1 MLIRGVT
8 RLFFPIALLVFFT
21 LAQLKRNLFPGSW
34 SVGYGRWAKAIVVPL
49 KLSPDLSHS
58 KSGPDLDLS
67 KSLDADD
74 DDIHLDLEE
83 VPFSDGN
90 LVQPSGQQQ
99 QQQQEEEEEE
109 EEEEAAAEILGQ
121 PPDSETTAQ
130 EKPGYTHNTIFSL
143 STASGTYFDI
153 SFGNHKTLNPNIIPH
168 PSSSDKWIIVAQQK
182 AGDDQEG
189 RHSAVSVQLVCDAS
203 FGSSDGSAAN
213 DRDSHSLPT
222 SRSGSNS
229 ETLSCITPP
238 AVLPIEATSSG
249 NRCQGRWSPLSLNI
263 GPHDARLFYGP
274 ELPYIIYGSNSHF
287 TCFGQW
293 MHDFRKLVSWL
304 SSSSFNEDPSSQST
318 QTEKNTEMFSAA
330 AELYRPPPYGQI
342 EKNWF
347 IFWNPAG
354 DAYVH
359 YDVWPQR
366 SFAKIE
372 TIQGNKLLVDE
383 SSVSLTVGP
392 DLAFLASTSDMT
404 CMDRYM
410 PQVRDKSEEFIHQAT
425 NSLSITLCKRSE
437 PDCQPTD
444 MNTFIFTIF
453 QKKAHVGFG
462 ASSYEPYVM
471 LFRRTAPFEIHS
483 ISTKPF
489 WIHGR
494 KSSLQEEGTHEM
506 IYITSMS
513 WKSHRQKYHGY
524 SDDVLFLAFGIDDS
538 RTAGIDFTASELLKD
553 MGLCMNSLL
562 DPGKSYI
569 GLA

>member
-1 MLIRGVT
+1 MLIRGVA
-8 RLFFPIALLVFFT
+8 RLFFPIALLLVFVV
-21 LAQLKRNLFPGSW
+21 AQLKRNLFPGSW
-34 SVGYGRWAKAIVVPL
+34 SIGYGRWAKATAIPL
-49 KLSPDLSHS
+49 ILSPDPSKETHS
-58 KSGPDLDLS
+58 KPGPDLDLS
-67 KSLDADD
+67 KHLDADD
-74 DDIHLDLEE
+74 HDIYLDLEK
-83 VPFSDGN
+83 VPLSDGN
-90 LVQPSGQQQ
+90 LVQSSGQQQ
-99 QQQQEEEEEE
+99 QQE
-109 EEEEAAAEILGQ
+109 AAEILGQ
-121 PPDSETTAQ
+121 SQDSEKTAQ
-130 EKPGYTHNTIFSL
+130 EKPGNTHNTIFSL
-143 STASGTYFDI
+143 STASGTYFNI
-153 SFGNHKTLNPNIIPH
+153 SFGDHETLNPNIIPH

-182 AGDDQEG
+182 AGGDQEG
-189 RHSAVSVQLVCDAS
+189 RHPAVSIQLVCDAS
-203 FGSSDGSAAN
+203 FRSSDGSEAN
-213 DRDSHSLPT
+213 DHESYSLST

-238 AVLPIEATSSG
+238 TILPIEATSSG

-274 ELPYIIYGSNSHF
+274 KVPYVIYGSNSQF

-293 MHDFRKLVSWL
+293 IHDFRKLVNWLSSL
-304 SSSSFNEDPSSQST
+304 SSSSLNEDPNSQST
-318 QTEKNTEMFSAA
+318 QTEKNTEMFSSAT
-330 AELYRPPPYGQI
+330 ELYRPPPYGQI

-347 IFWNPAG
+347 IFWDPPG

-372 TIQGNKLLVDE
+372 RIQGNKLLVDE
-383 SSVSLTVGP
+383 SSMVSLTVGP

-410 PQVRDKSEEFIHQAT
+410 PQVPDKSEGFIHQAT

-453 QKKAHVGFG
+453 QKKAHLGFG
-462 ASSYEPYVM
+462 ASSYEPYVI

-494 KSSLQEEGTHEM
+494 KPSLLERGTHEM

-513 WKSHRQKYHGY
+513 WKSHVQKYHGY

-538 RTAGIDFTASELLKD
+538 RTAGIDITASDLLKD
-553 MGLCMNSLL
+553 MGFCMNT
-562 DPGKSYI
+562 
-569 GLA
+569 